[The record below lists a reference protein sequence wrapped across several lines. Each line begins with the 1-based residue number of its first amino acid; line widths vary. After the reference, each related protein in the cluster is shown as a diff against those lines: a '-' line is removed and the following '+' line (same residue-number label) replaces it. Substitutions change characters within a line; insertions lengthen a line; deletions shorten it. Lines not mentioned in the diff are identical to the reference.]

1 MDPGET
7 SEKKALKE
15 EETETKSST
24 NPFKIE
30 WSLFWDGLLGDHE
43 KTSGEDPLKA
53 LTREQI
59 AKLIKDLSSQRKQLH
74 KQIESVN
81 KEIELNSVKLESLKL
96 VGSEPE
102 DTITRINQLSD
113 KGQELSSEL
122 QKLNQK
128 LKWVRAHEKE
138 ISNKDWA

>member
-1 MDPGET
+1 MDPDELNDDREVIEVT
-7 SEKKALKE
+7 
-15 EETETKSST
+15 TETKSST

-30 WSLFWDGLLGDHE
+30 WSLFWDSILGDHE
-43 KTSGEDPLKA
+43 KTSGTDPLKA
-53 LTREQI
+53 LTHDQVM
-59 AKLIKDLSSQRKQLH
+59 KLIKDLSSQRKQLH

-81 KEIELNSVKLESLKL
+81 KEIELNSAKLESLKL
-96 VGSEPE
+96 VCSEPE
-102 DTITRINQLSD
+102 ETILRLNQLSD

-128 LKWVRAHEKE
+128 LKWARAHEKE

>member
-1 MDPGET
+1 MDPDESKDTNG
-7 SEKKALKE
+7 
-15 EETETKSST
+15 TENTKSTST

-43 KTSGEDPLKA
+43 KVLNVEPLRVLSK
-53 LTREQI
+53 EQVHQ
-59 AKLIKDLSSQRKQLH
+59 LIKDLSSQRKQLH

-96 VGSEPE
+96 VGSESAE
-102 DTITRINQLSD
+102 TISRINQLSD
-113 KGQELSSEL
+113 TGQELGLEL
-122 QKLNQK
+122 QKLNHK
-128 LKWVRAHEKE
+128 LKLARTREKE